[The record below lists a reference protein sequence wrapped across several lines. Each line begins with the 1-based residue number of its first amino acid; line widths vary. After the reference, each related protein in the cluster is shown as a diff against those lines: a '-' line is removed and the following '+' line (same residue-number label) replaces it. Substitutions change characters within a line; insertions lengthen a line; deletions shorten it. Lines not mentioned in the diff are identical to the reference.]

1 MFRPER
7 MRLIRIFVM
16 QEDLLRVTEA
26 LAQSGVLHLL
36 DQKELS
42 AGKGLSSFSV
52 DEETIGRLR
61 RTGDRTDAILSHF
74 AVGRRKASS
83 GTLRMAPQALL
94 ETMEESLSE
103 WESQIAEMQRIGERA
118 ARKIRELN
126 RISEQLHTLED
137 VGLSFQDLK
146 KFHYFC
152 CFMGTIPRTH
162 LGRLDRALE
171 PIAHQ
176 SYVRVISPEEAAVM
190 VVAGADD
197 RDAVADGLEGS
208 HFRAV
213 SIPDRFKI
221 PLDEALDQVE
231 LEIWQIR
238 EAEAEAKARWADL
251 EKKST
256 ETLLHWREPIEA
268 NIKVLTAMSRFG
280 ATPFL
285 NFITGFI
292 PASACDTLS
301 KKIHEATHGK
311 CTIELSEPEEEPV
324 VREERVK
331 VPTRFKNPAFLKPF
345 ESLVRTY
352 GYPSYRGIDPTI
364 FVAITFLLMF
374 GLMFGDVG
382 HGFTLVLIGAF
393 LAFFPSGMLR
403 KMREMGQ
410 LLMFAGGS
418 SMLFGVLFGSVFG
431 CEHLIDA
438 LWLRPFEEQNTM
450 RFLFLTVLLG
460 VGILSLGIILSVVQA
475 FTKKAFREALFGQW
489 GLFSGIFY
497 WTALA
502 VLGCA
507 LKEKNV
513 SLYVA
518 APALIVPLLLV
529 MFGDFIYI
537 AFAKRRSGAR
547 KVEIDVMESLFKPV
561 EMVLG
566 YLTHTISFVRV
577 GAFALNHAALCAAIF
592 LIAGLIPNKEASLS
606 VIIEGN
612 ILAIFLEGL
621 VVFIQCLRLEYYE
634 FFSKFFAGDGLKFD
648 PLSLKSCGGVN

>member
-7 MRLIRIFVM
+7 MRLIRILVM
-16 QEDLLRVTEA
+16 REDLLRVTET
-26 LAQSGVLHLL
+26 LAQSDALHLL

-52 DEETIGRLR
+52 DEETITRLR
-61 RTGDRTDAILSHF
+61 RAGDRTDAILSHF
-74 AVGRRKASS
+74 TVPARKASS
-83 GTLRMAPQALL
+83 GPLRMAPQALL

-103 WESQIAEMQRIGERA
+103 WETQIVEMQGGRERA
-118 ARKIRELN
+118 ARTIRELN

-137 VGLSFQDLK
+137 VGLRFQDLG
-146 KFHYFC
+146 KFRSFSL
-152 CFMGTIPRTH
+152 FLGTVSRAH
-162 LGRLDRALE
+162 LDRLERALE
-171 PIAHQ
+171 PVAHQ
-176 SYVRVISPEEAAVM
+176 CYVRVISPEEAAVM
-190 VVAGADD
+190 VVAGEDD
-197 RDAVADGLEGS
+197 RDAVADGLEGAL
-208 HFRAV
+208 FRAV
-213 SIPDRFKI
+213 SIPGRFKI
-221 PLDEALDQVE
+221 PLEEALDQVE

-251 EKKST
+251 EKKC
-256 ETLLHWREPIEA
+256 TLTLQNRREPIEA

-280 ATPFL
+280 ATTFL

-292 PASACDTLS
+292 PDSACVQLGER
-301 KKIHEATHGK
+301 IHEATHGR
-311 CTIELSEPEEEPV
+311 CAIELSAPEEEPV

-331 VPTRFKNPAFLKPF
+331 VPTRFSNPAFLKPF

-352 GYPSYRGIDPTI
+352 GYPSYRGMDPTI

-382 HGFTLVLIGAF
+382 HGFTLALIGALPVF
-393 LAFFPSGMLR
+393 LPSERLS

-431 CEHLIDA
+431 YEHLIDA
-438 LWLRPFEEQNTM
+438 LWLRPFDEQNTM
-450 RFLFLTVLLG
+450 RFLFLTVLFG
-460 VGILSLGIILSVVQA
+460 VGILSLGLMLNMVQA
-475 FTKKAFREALFGQW
+475 FAKRDFRKALFGQW

-537 AFAKRRSGAR
+537 AFANRRPGA
-547 KVEIDVMESLFKPV
+547 KEVEIDVLESLFKPV
-561 EMVLG
+561 EMVMG

-606 VIIEGN
+606 VIVEGN
-612 ILAIFLEGL
+612 ILAIVLEGL

-634 FFSKFFAGDGLKFD
+634 FFSKFFVGDGLRFD
-648 PLSLKSCGGVN
+648 PLSLRPAG

>member
-7 MRLIRIFVM
+7 MRLIRILVM

-42 AGKGLSSFSV
+42 TGKRLSPFPV
-52 DEETIGRLR
+52 DGETIGRLR
-61 RTGDRTDAILSHF
+61 RAGDRIEAILSHF
-74 AVGRRKASS
+74 TVEARKTSS
-83 GTLRMAPQALL
+83 GELRVAPKMLL
-94 ETMEESLSE
+94 DTMEEPLSE
-103 WESQIAEMQRIGERA
+103 WESQIAAMQRGGECA
-118 ARKIRELN
+118 ARKIQELN

-137 VGLSFQDLK
+137 VGLSFQDLE
-146 KFHYFC
+146 KFKYFC
-152 CFMGTIPRTH
+152 HFMGTMPRTH
-162 LGRLDRALE
+162 LDRLERALE
-171 PIAHQ
+171 PITHQ
-176 SYVRVISPEEAAVM
+176 CYVRPTGPEEAAVM
-190 VVAGADD
+190 VISGADD

-208 HFRAV
+208 HFQAV

-231 LEIWQIR
+231 LEIWKIR
-238 EAEAEAKARWADL
+238 EEEAEAKVRWGDL

-256 ETLLHWREPIEA
+256 ETLLHWRDTIGA

-280 ATPFL
+280 ATAFL

-301 KKIHEATHGK
+301 KKIHEATQGK
-311 CTIELSEPEEEPV
+311 SAIELSGPEEEQV

-345 ESLVRTY
+345 EGLVRTY
-352 GYPSYRGIDPTI
+352 GVPSYRGIDPTI

-393 LAFFPSGMLR
+393 LAFFPSGMLT
-403 KMREMGQ
+403 KMREMGR

-431 CEHLIDA
+431 CEHLINA

-460 VGILSLGIILSVVQA
+460 VGILSLGVILSVVQA

-518 APALIVPLLLV
+518 APALIAPLLLV

-537 AFAKRRSGAR
+537 AFAKRRPGAR

-592 LIAGLIPNKEASLS
+592 LIAGLIPNKETSLS

-648 PLSLKSCGGVN
+648 PLSLRPVEG

>member
-7 MRLIRIFVM
+7 MRLIRILVM
-16 QEDLLRVTEA
+16 QEELLRVTEA

-52 DEETIGRLR
+52 DEDTIKRLQR
-61 RTGDRTDAILSHF
+61 AKDRIEAILSHF
-74 AVGRRKASS
+74 TVPARKISS
-83 GTLRMAPQALL
+83 GPFRMAPQALL
-94 ETMEESLSE
+94 ETMEESLTE
-103 WESQIAEMQRIGERA
+103 WETQIAAMQRGGERA

-137 VGLSFQDLK
+137 VGLSSQDLG
-146 KFHYFC
+146 KFRSFSL
-152 CFMGTIPRTH
+152 FLGTVSRPP
-162 LGRLDRALE
+162 LDLLERALE
-171 PIAHQ
+171 PFAHQ
-176 SYVRVISPEEAAVM
+176 YYVRVISPEEAAVM
-190 VVAGADD
+190 VVAGSDD
-197 RDAVADGLEGS
+197 RDAVADGLEGA

-213 SIPDRFKI
+213 SIPVRFKI

-238 EAEAEAKARWADL
+238 EEEAEAKARWADL

-256 ETLLHWREPIEA
+256 ETLLNRREPIEA

-280 ATPFL
+280 ATAFS
-285 NFITGFI
+285 NFITGFV
-292 PASACDTLS
+292 PASVCVQLS
-301 KKIHEATHGK
+301 ERIHEATHGK
-311 CTIELSEPEEEPV
+311 CVIELSEPEEEQI

-345 ESLVRTY
+345 ESLVRIY
-352 GYPSYRGIDPTI
+352 GVPSYRGIDPTI

-382 HGFTLVLIGAF
+382 HGFTLVLIGALVAF
-393 LAFFPSGMLR
+393 LPSERLSQ
-403 KMREMGQ
+403 MREMGQ

-431 CEHLIDA
+431 YEDLIDA
-438 LWLRPFEEQNTM
+438 LWLRPFDEQNTM
-450 RFLFLTVLLG
+450 RFLFMTVLFG
-460 VGILSLGIILSVVQA
+460 VGILSLGILLSVVQA

-513 SLYVA
+513 SLYIA

-529 MFGDFIYI
+529 MFGDFLCA
-537 AFAKRRSGAR
+537 AFAKRRPGA
-547 KVEIDVMESLFKPV
+547 KEVEIDVLESLFKPV
-561 EMVLG
+561 EIKKPACRSSLRE
-566 YLTHTISFVRV
+566 ISW
-577 GAFALNHAALCAAIF
+577 
-592 LIAGLIPNKEASLS
+592 
-606 VIIEGN
+606 
-612 ILAIFLEGL
+612 
-621 VVFIQCLRLEYYE
+621 
-634 FFSKFFAGDGLKFD
+634 
-648 PLSLKSCGGVN
+648 PLSWRDW